1 MTQIL
6 TVDDDHIMLVILKTV
21 LTKEGYHV
29 TQVKNGKE
37 AIALK
42 DRFAFDLVICDL
54 MMPYANGY
62 EVLSSFRNDPVTANT
77 PIIILSSVGNTA
89 TIEEVLSLGANE
101 FISKPFTSADLLGKI
116 KTLLNTR
123 EHTNI
128 SLHEQ
133 R

>member
-77 PIIILSSVGNTA
+77 PIIILSSIGNTA

-101 FISKPFTSADLLGKI
+101 FISKPFTSADLLHKI

-123 EHTNI
+123 KQTNTM
-128 SLHEQ
+128 L
-133 R
+133 RN